1 MKTFNTNEFDIVYLS
16 YDEPRAEEFY
26 ADVKAKYP
34 WAKHVHGV
42 KGFDSAH
49 KACANVSETDRFI
62 TIDGDN
68 IVDDEF
74 FNMEFEV
81 EDDIEDCVFS
91 WAARNHIN
99 GLKYGNGGLKCW
111 PREFVLNMRTHENA
125 DENTAAVDF
134 CWDVKYIQFEET
146 YCETFTNGS
155 PFQAFRAGFREGV
168 KMTLDRGRKIRLVE
182 MDTNTLWHGNTKRLE
197 IWASVG
203 ADVENGLWSV
213 YGTRLGA
220 YMTNLTGWSH
230 ESIADYDWFKDF
242 WNDQIGRKF
251 HSNKLNVDM
260 DMYCP
265 YTHYRWSYDLLW
277 TEVVLLGKQLRR
289 SMNLN
294 LGDFDEDASRFFKH
308 VYVAPSRTG
317 YN

>member
-1 MKTFNTNEFDIVYLS
+1 MKIYNTNEFDIIYLS
-16 YDEPRAEEFY
+16 YDEPRCEEFY
-26 ADVKAKYP
+26 ADVKKKWP

-49 KACANVSETDRFI
+49 KACANLSEKDRFV

-68 IVDDEF
+68 LVDEAF
-74 FNMEFEV
+74 FNMEFQVRSEI
-81 EDDIEDCVFS
+81 DDCVFS
-91 WAARNHIN
+91 WAARNHVN

-111 PREFVLNMRTHENA
+111 PKQFVLDMRTHENA

-134 CWDVKYIQFEET
+134 CWDVKYIQFEDT
-146 YCETFTNGS
+146 YCTTYTNGS

-168 KMTLDRGRKIRLVE
+168 KMTLDRGRKLTLHE
-182 MDTNTLWHGNTKRLE
+182 MEGNTLWHGNTKRLE

-220 YMTNLTGWSH
+220 YMTNMTDWDH
-230 ESIADYDWFKDF
+230 DAIADYDWFDTF
-242 WNDQIGRKF
+242 WAEEVAGRFVHKMGNS
-251 HSNKLNVDM
+251 HH
-260 DMYCP
+260 CP
-265 YTHYRWSYDLLW
+265 YTNYEWDWSMLW
-277 TEVVLLGKQLRR
+277 DETVRVGNQLRR
-289 SMNLN
+289 GMNLN
-294 LGDFDEDASRFFKH
+294 LGDLDEAGSRFFKH

-317 YN
+317 YD

>member
-16 YDEPRAEEFY
+16 YDEPHAEEFY
-26 ADVKAKYP
+26 ADVKSKYP

-42 KGFDSAH
+42 KGFDAAH
-49 KACANVSETDRFI
+49 KACANASETERFV

-68 IVDDEF
+68 IVDEKF

-91 WAARNHIN
+91 WAARNHVN

-111 PREFVLNMRTHENA
+111 PKQFVLDMRTHENA
-125 DENTAAVDF
+125 AEDTAAVDF
-134 CWDVKYIQFEET
+134 CWDVKYIQFEDS

-168 KMTLDRGRKIRLVE
+168 KMTLDRGRKIRLAE
-182 MDTNTLWHGNTKRLE
+182 MDNNQLWHGNTKRLE

-220 YMTNLTGWSH
+220 YMTNMTEWNH
-230 ESIADYDWFKDF
+230 EVIADYDWFKNF
-242 WNDQIGRKF
+242 WRDEISKKMTHPMGND
-251 HSNKLNVDM
+251 VV
-260 DMYCP
+260 CP
-265 YTHYRWSYDLLW
+265 STNYKWHYATLW
-277 TEVVLLGKQLRR
+277 QEVRYLGHQLRH
-289 SMNLN
+289 SMGLN
-294 LGDFDEDASRFFKH
+294 LGDLDEDASRFFKH

>member
-1 MKTFNTNEFDIVYLS
+1 MKTFNTNEFDIIYLS
-16 YDEPRAEEFY
+16 YDEPRAEEFF
-26 ADVKAKYP
+26 ADVKAKWP

-49 KACANVSETDRFI
+49 KACANLSERERFV

-68 IVDDEF
+68 IVNESF

-81 EDDIEDCVFS
+81 QDDIEDCVFS
-91 WAARNHIN
+91 WAARNYVN

-111 PREFVLNMRTHENA
+111 PRQFVLDMRTHENA
-125 DENTAAVDF
+125 DTNTAVVDF
-134 CWDVKYIQFEET
+134 CWDVKYIQFDDT
-146 YCETFTNGS
+146 YCETYTNGS
-155 PFQAFRAGFREGV
+155 PFQSFRAGFREGV
-168 KMTLDRGRKIRLVE
+168 KMTLDRGRKISLPE
-182 MDTNTLWHGNTKRLE
+182 LDYGSTLWHGNLKRLE

-220 YMTNLTGWSH
+220 YMTNMTGWDHSV
-230 ESIADYDWFKDF
+230 IADYDWFDEF
-242 WNDQIGRKF
+242 WREEVSGWMTHKMGNNQR
-251 HSNKLNVDM
+251 
-260 DMYCP
+260 CP
-265 YTHYRWSYDLLW
+265 YTNYEWDYNTLW
-277 TEVVLLGKQLRR
+277 DETCHVGRQLRR

-294 LGDFDEDASRFFKH
+294 LGDLDEDASRFFKH

-317 YN
+317 YD